1 MVSVAALAVGVVFN
15 FAEMTTMYVPLSAG
29 LVESIVSLGS
39 VGVASFTVSQVAG
52 TVTPAFFT
60 NRV

>member
-1 MVSVAALAVGVVFN
+1 MVSVAALGVGVVFSY
-15 FAEMTTMYVPLSAG
+15 AEMTTIYVPLSAG
-29 LVESIVSLGS
+29 SIALTVSLGL

-52 TVTPAFFT
+52 TVTPSFFT